1 MISVIIPVYNK
12 ELTIKRTVK
21 SVLNQTYVDFELIIV
36 DDGSTDK
43 SLQIIN
49 DSFDDKRIRCVKQE
63 NRGVSVAR
71 NNGVKHS
78 RGEWIAFLDADD
90 IWLPM
95 YLEEMYNAFCSN
107 KNAVMIGCASYTAYF
122 DSDRVSTNRMIDHC
136 YDQVCKINFFN
147 NPDIMSH
154 IGATCIKKDI
164 FIKIGGFDEK
174 IRNNEDVQLIAK
186 ISLVGDYVYVGK
198 MLHVYML
205 DVPGQVTT
213 DMTKYVKHMKDTLD
227 VINELY
233 LFSRNKN
240 NPLVDVALEFRFFDY
255 ILRFIKQKRFDLVD
269 FYFMNIENGV
279 VNKKFLYWMTKPCMA
294 NISKV
299 YIYLIKIVWRF
310 HGFQPRNHHS
320 RFDKELQQEYK
331 NFKSKENF

>member
-21 SVLNQTYVDFELIIV
+21 SVLNQTNVDFELIIV

-43 SLQIIN
+43 SLQIIK
-49 DSFDDKRIRCVKQE
+49 DSFDDKRIRYVKQE
-63 NRGVSVAR
+63 NSGVSVAR
-71 NNGVKHS
+71 NNGVEYA
-78 RGEWIAFLDADD
+78 RGEWIAFLDGDD
-90 IWLPM
+90 IWLPT
-95 YLEEMYNAFCSN
+95 YLEEMYNAYSLN

-122 DSDRVSTNRMIDHC
+122 NSDRVSTKRMIDSC
-136 YDQVCKINFFN
+136 YNQACTINFFT

-154 IGATCIKKDI
+154 IGATCIKKDV
-164 FIKIGGFDEK
+164 FLKIGGFNEK
-174 IRNNEDVQLIAK
+174 MKNNEDVLLIAK

-205 DVPGQVTT
+205 DVPGQVTK
-213 DMTKYVKHMKDTLD
+213 DMTKYVKHMKDALD

-240 NPLVDVALEFRFFDY
+240 NPLVDVALKFRFFDY

-269 FYFMNIENGV
+269 FYFMNIDNGV
-279 VNKKFLYWMTKPCMA
+279 VNKRFLCWMTKAYMV
-294 NISKV
+294 NISKA
-299 YIYLIKIVWRF
+299 YIYLTKIVWRF
-310 HGFQPRNHHS
+310 HGFQPRNHNS

-331 NFKSKENF
+331 NFKSKENV